1 LRGIVYNESMNT
13 KPPVLTKDN
22 TKMIAV
28 EASTHRLAK
37 EYAARLGVPLYVA
50 AAQAF
55 KTAVAVQDAQRHD
68 A

>member
-1 LRGIVYNESMNT
+1 MAYNGTMNT

-22 TKMIAV
+22 TKMLAV